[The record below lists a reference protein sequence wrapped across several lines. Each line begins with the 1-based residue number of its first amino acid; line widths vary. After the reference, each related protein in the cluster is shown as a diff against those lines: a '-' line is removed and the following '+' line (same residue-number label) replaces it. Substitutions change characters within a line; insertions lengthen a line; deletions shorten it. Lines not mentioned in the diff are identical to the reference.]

1 MEGGQ
6 FFLSPFLI
14 YFCMN
19 QQVRVFSLT
28 EVTNSIERTLTARYS
43 SEFWVRAEMLK
54 LNYYTYSGHA
64 FPDLVEKDKGV
75 IITQMRATIWASDFK
90 RIKEKF
96 NTAGVELTDGTTI
109 LFKASIKYN
118 GLYGLSLRISDI
130 DTSFALGELE
140 KEKNA
145 SIEKLK
151 EEKIFELNKTTLLP
165 DLPKRLAIISVETGK
180 GYQDFINIISSHN
193 EFGIFHKLFPSLLQG
208 DGAINAIINNLEK
221 IKVVKDFFD
230 AVLIIRGGGG
240 DIGMA
245 CYNNF
250 ELCKTI
256 ATFPLPVITGIGH
269 STNLTVSEMVSYH
282 NGITPTD
289 VADFIIKRFQ
299 NAIENLERME
309 SMIKI
314 KSNYRIEREKEQLD
328 LMEKYIN
335 VLNPQNILNKGYS
348 ITYLNGKVLK
358 SENNIK
364 KGDCLTTKLAE
375 GEVKSIVE

>member
-1 MEGGQ
+1 MEGGFSSLLFYYLFPMTQ
-6 FFLSPFLI
+6 D
-14 YFCMN
+14 
-19 QQVRVFSLT
+19 VRIFSLT
-28 EVTNSIERTLTARYS
+28 EVTKSIERTLTSRYS
-43 SEFWVRAEMLK
+43 SEFWVKAEMLK

-64 FPDLVEKDKGV
+64 FPDLVEKDNGV
-75 IITQMRATIWASDFK
+75 IVTQMRAIIWASDFK
-90 RIKEKF
+90 RISEKF
-96 NTAGVELTDGTTI
+96 SLAGVELTDGTTI
-109 LFKASIKYN
+109 LCKASIKYN

-130 DTSFALGELE
+130 DTAFSLGELE
-140 KEKNA
+140 KERNA

-151 EEKIFELNKTTLLP
+151 EEKIFDLNKKTVLA
-165 DLPKRLAIISVETGK
+165 DLPKRLAVISVETGK
-180 GYQDFINIISSHN
+180 GYNDFVNIISSHK

-208 DGAINAIINNLEK
+208 DGAVNTLILSLEK
-221 IKVVKDFFD
+221 IKEVKEFFD

-256 ATFPLPVITGIGH
+256 ATFPIPVITGIGH

-289 VADFIIKRFQ
+289 VADFIIKRFLIAQ
-299 NAIENLERME
+299 ENLEKME
-309 SMIKI
+309 SLIKI
-314 KSNYRIEREKEQLD
+314 KSNYRIEREKEQLN

-348 ITYLNGKVLK
+348 ITYINGKVLK
-358 SENNIK
+358 SEKDIR

-375 GEVKSIVE
+375 GEIRSIVE

>member
-1 MEGGQ
+1 
-6 FFLSPFLI
+6 
-14 YFCMN
+14 MN
-19 QQVRVFSLT
+19 QDVRVFSLT
-28 EVTNSIERTLTARYS
+28 EVTNSIERTLNARYS
-43 SEFWVRAEMLK
+43 SEFWVKAEMLK

-64 FPDLVEKDKGV
+64 FPDLVEKENG
-75 IITQMRATIWASDFK
+75 IIVTQMRAIIWSSDFK
-90 RIKEKF
+90 RINEKF
-96 NTAGVELTDGTTI
+96 TRAGVELTDGTTI

-118 GLYGLSLRISDI
+118 KFYGLSLRISDI
-130 DTSFALGELE
+130 DTSFSLGELE
-140 KEKNA
+140 KERNA
-145 SIEKLK
+145 SIERLK
-151 EEKIFELNKTTLLP
+151 EEKIFELNKMTILP
-165 DLPKRLAIISVETGK
+165 DLPKRLAVISVETGK
-180 GYQDFINIISSHN
+180 GYQDFINIINSHD

-208 DGAINAIINNLEK
+208 DGAINTIINNLEK
-221 IKVVKDFFD
+221 IEAVKDFFD

-250 ELCKTI
+250 ELCKAI

-299 NAIENLERME
+299 NAMENLERME

-335 VLNPQNILNKGYS
+335 VLNPQNLLNKGYS
-348 ITYLNGKVLK
+348 ITYLNGKVVK
-358 SENNIK
+358 SVNDIK
-364 KGDCLTTKLAE
+364 QGDCLTTKLAE
-375 GEVKSIVE
+375 GEVKSIVK

>member
-1 MEGGQ
+1 MEG
-6 FFLSPFLI
+6 FNALLFLNLVFSF
-14 YFCMN
+14 M
-19 QQVRVFSLT
+19 QDVRVFSLS
-28 EVTNSIERTLTARYS
+28 EVTKSIERTITSRYS
-43 SEFWVRAEMLK
+43 SEFWVKAEMLK

-64 FPDLVEKDKGV
+64 FPDLVEKENGV
-75 IITQMRATIWASDFK
+75 IVTQMRAIIWASDFK
-90 RIKEKF
+90 RISEKF
-96 NTAGVELTDGTTI
+96 SLAGVELTDGTTI
-109 LFKASIKYN
+109 LCKASIKYN

-130 DTSFALGELE
+130 DTAFSLGELE

-145 SIEKLK
+145 SIEKLT
-151 EEKIFELNKTTLLP
+151 EEKIFDLNKKTVLA
-165 DLPKRLAIISVETGK
+165 DLPKRLAVISVETGK
-180 GYQDFINIISSHN
+180 GYQDFVNIISSHK

-208 DGAINAIINNLEK
+208 DGAVNTLILSLEK
-221 IKVVKDFFD
+221 IREVKEFFN
-230 AVLIIRGGGG
+230 AALIIRGGGG

-256 ATFPLPVITGIGH
+256 ATFPIPVITGIGH

-299 NAIENLERME
+299 QATENLERME
-309 SMIKI
+309 SMLKI
-314 KSNYRIEREKEQLD
+314 KSEYRLQKEREQLN

-335 VLNPQNILNKGYS
+335 VLNPQSILNKGYS

-358 SENNIK
+358 SEKDIK
-364 KGDCLTTKLAE
+364 KGDYLITKLAE

>member
-1 MEGGQ
+1 MTQ
-6 FFLSPFLI
+6 D
-14 YFCMN
+14 
-19 QQVRVFSLT
+19 VRIFSLT
-28 EVTNSIERTLTARYS
+28 EVTKSIERTLTSRYS
-43 SEFWVRAEMLK
+43 SEFWVKAEMLK

-64 FPDLVEKDKGV
+64 FPDLIEKDNGV
-75 IITQMRATIWASDFK
+75 IVTQMRAIIWASDFK
-90 RIKEKF
+90 RISEKF
-96 NTAGVELTDGTTI
+96 SLAGVELTDGTTI
-109 LFKASIKYN
+109 LCKASIKYN

-130 DTSFALGELE
+130 DTAFSLGELE
-140 KEKNA
+140 KEKTA

-151 EEKIFELNKTTLLP
+151 EEKIFDLNKTTILAE
-165 DLPKRLAIISVETGK
+165 LPKRLAIISVETGK
-180 GYQDFINIISSHN
+180 GYNDFVNIIDSHK

-208 DGAINAIINNLEK
+208 DGAINTLILSLEK
-221 IKVVKDFFD
+221 IKEVKEFFD

-256 ATFPLPVITGIGH
+256 ATFPIPVITGIGH

-289 VADFIIKRFQ
+289 VADFIIKRFFVAQ
-299 NAIENLERME
+299 ENLEKME
-309 SMIKI
+309 SLIKI
-314 KSNYRIEREKEQLD
+314 KSSHRIESEKEQLN

-348 ITYLNGKVLK
+348 ITYINGKVLK
-358 SENNIK
+358 SEKDIR

-375 GEVKSIVE
+375 GEIRSIVE

>member
-1 MEGGQ
+1 MQ
-6 FFLSPFLI
+6 D
-14 YFCMN
+14 
-19 QQVRVFSLT
+19 VRIFTLT
-28 EVTNSIERTLTARYS
+28 EVTKSIERTLSARYS
-43 SEFWVRAEMLK
+43 SEFWVKAEMLK

-64 FPDLVEKDKGV
+64 FPDLVEKDKDVV
-75 IITQMRATIWASDFK
+75 ISQMRATIWASDFK
-90 RIKEKF
+90 RIQEKF
-96 NTAGVELTDGTTI
+96 SLAGVELTDGTTI

-118 GLYGLSLRISDI
+118 GFYGLSLRISDI
-130 DTSFALGELE
+130 DTSFTLGELE
-140 KEKNA
+140 KERNA

-151 EEKIFELNKTTLLP
+151 EEKVFDLNKETILT

-180 GYQDFINIISSHN
+180 GYQDFINIISSHK
-193 EFGIFHKLFPSLLQG
+193 EYGIFHKLFPSLLQG

-221 IKVVKDFFD
+221 IKEVKDFFD

-256 ATFPLPVITGIGH
+256 ATFPIPVITGIGH

-289 VADFIIKRFQ
+289 VADFIIKRFLQ
-299 NAIENLERME
+299 ATENLEKME
-309 SMIKI
+309 SMLKI
-314 KSNYRIEREKEQLD
+314 KSEYRLQKEREQLN

-335 VLNPQNILNKGYS
+335 VLNPQSILDKGYS

-358 SENNIK
+358 SEKDIK
-364 KGDCLTTKLAE
+364 KGDCLITKLAE

>member
-1 MEGGQ
+1 MRQ
-6 FFLSPFLI
+6 D
-14 YFCMN
+14 
-19 QQVRVFSLT
+19 VRIFSLT
-28 EVTNSIERTLTARYS
+28 EVTKSIERTLTSRYS
-43 SEFWVRAEMLK
+43 SEFWVKAEMLK

-64 FPDLVEKDKGV
+64 FPDLVEKDNGV
-75 IITQMRATIWASDFK
+75 IVTQMRAIIWASDFK
-90 RIKEKF
+90 RISEKF
-96 NTAGVELTDGTTI
+96 SLAGVELTDGTTI
-109 LFKASIKYN
+109 LCKASIKYN

-130 DTSFALGELE
+130 DTSFSLGELE

-145 SIEKLK
+145 SIEKLT
-151 EEKIFELNKTTLLP
+151 EEKIFDLNKKTVLA
-165 DLPKRLAIISVETGK
+165 DLPKRLAVISVETGK
-180 GYQDFINIISSHN
+180 GYQDFVNIISSHK

-208 DGAINAIINNLEK
+208 DGAVNTLILSLEK
-221 IKVVKDFFD
+221 IREVKEFFD

-245 CYNNF
+245 CYNNY

-289 VADFIIKRFQ
+289 VADFIIKRFLIAQ
-299 NAIENLERME
+299 ENLERME
-309 SMIKI
+309 SLIKI
-314 KSNYRIEREKEQLD
+314 KSNYRIEREKEQLN

-335 VLNPQNILNKGYS
+335 VLNPQNVLNKGYS

-358 SENNIK
+358 NKNDIK
-364 KGDCLTTKLAE
+364 KGDCLTTRLSE
-375 GEVKSIVE
+375 GEVRSIVE

>member
-1 MEGGQ
+1 MTQ
-6 FFLSPFLI
+6 D
-14 YFCMN
+14 
-19 QQVRVFSLT
+19 VRIFSLT
-28 EVTNSIERTLTARYS
+28 EVTNSIERTLNARYS
-43 SEFWVRAEMLK
+43 SEFWVKAEMLK
-54 LNYYTYSGHA
+54 LNYYSYSGHA
-64 FPDLVEKDKGV
+64 FPDLVEKNNDV
-75 IITQMRATIWASDFK
+75 IVTQMRATIWSSDLK

-96 NTAGVELTDGTTI
+96 NLAGVELTDGITI

-118 GLYGLSLRISDI
+118 GFYGLSLRISDI
-130 DTSFALGELE
+130 DTSFSLGEIE
-140 KEKNA
+140 KERNA

-180 GYQDFINIISSHN
+180 GYQDFVNIIN
-193 EFGIFHKLFPSLLQG
+193 ANTEFGIFHKLFPSLLQG

-221 IKVVKDFFD
+221 IREVKDFFD

-289 VADFIIKRFQ
+289 VGDFIIKRFQ
-299 NAIENLERME
+299 QALENLDRME
-309 SMIKI
+309 SMLKI
-314 KSNYRIEREKEQLD
+314 KSEYRIQKEKEQLD

-335 VLNPQNILNKGYS
+335 VLNPQNLLNKGYS
-348 ITYLNGKVLK
+348 ITLLNGKVLK
-358 SENNIK
+358 SKKEIK
-364 KGDCLTTKLAE
+364 KGDCLITKLAE